1 MKKLLNTLYIINPDQ
16 YLSLDG
22 ENVVVKLGGETVG
35 RAPLHNL
42 DGIVTFGYT
51 GASPRLMEAC
61 AEYNITLTF
70 LSTSGKFLARVV
82 GETKGNVVLRKSQ
95 YQKSEDE
102 LESLNI
108 AKSCILGKVF
118 NCRWVLER
126 AARDHSL
133 QIDCEKVRHASGLLK
148 NSLDYIKQS
157 SSLDELRGFEGEAA
171 SIYFSVFD
179 ELILQQKSDFVF
191 NGRNRR
197 PPLDA
202 VNALLSFV
210 YTLLTGM
217 VQSSLESVGLDPYV
231 GFLHRDRPGRASL
244 ALDMM
249 EELRPVLADRF
260 VLSLINKRMVSIK
273 GFYKKESGAVVM
285 DDATKKTVIQ
295 EWQNRK
301 KDEIKHPFLD
311 EKLQW
316 GMVPHA
322 QALLLSRY
330 IRNDTDAYPPFFW
343 K

>member
-22 ENVVVKLGGETVG
+22 ENVVIKMGGEVAG
-35 RAPLHNL
+35 RVPLHNL

-61 AEYNITLTF
+61 AKYNIALSF

-82 GETKGNVVLRKSQ
+82 GETKGNVVLRKTQ

-102 LESLNI
+102 QESLEI
-108 AKSCILGKVF
+108 AKSFILGKVF

-126 AARDHSL
+126 ATRDHPL
-133 QIDCEKVRHASGLLK
+133 QIDCEKVKHASGLLK
-148 NSLDYIKQS
+148 NSLDFINNS
-157 SSLDELRGFEGEAA
+157 TSLDELRGFEGEAA

-179 ELILQQKSDFVF
+179 EMILQQKSDFIF
-191 NGRNRR
+191 DGRNRR
-197 PPLDA
+197 PPLDE
-202 VNALLSFV
+202 VNALLSFT
-210 YTLLTGM
+210 YTLLAGM
-217 VQSSLESVGLDPYV
+217 VQSSLECVGLDPYV
-231 GFLHRDRPGRASL
+231 GFLHSDRPGRASL

-260 VLSLINKRMVSIK
+260 VLSLINKRMISAK

-285 DDATKKTVIQ
+285 DDTTKKVVIN

-301 KDEIKHPFLD
+301 KDEIKHPFLE
-311 EKLQW
+311 EKIQW

-322 QALLLSRY
+322 QALLLARY

>member
-1 MKKLLNTLYIINPDQ
+1 MKKLLNTLYIINQDQ

-22 ENVVVKLGGETVG
+22 GNVVVKSDGETVG
-35 RAPLHNL
+35 RMPLLNL

-61 AEYNITLTF
+61 AKSNIPIVF
-70 LSTSGKFLARVV
+70 LSPSGRFMARVT
-82 GETKGNVVLRKSQ
+82 GETRGNVVLRKAQ
-95 YQKSEDE
+95 YRKSEDE
-102 LESLNI
+102 RESLLI
-108 AKSCILGKVF
+108 AKSCILGKVY

-126 AARDHSL
+126 AVRDHSL
-133 QIDCEKVRHASGLLK
+133 QIDCEKVRHASVLLK
-148 NSLDYIKQS
+148 NSMDYIKES
-157 SSLDELRGFEGEAA
+157 NSLDELRGFEGEAA
-171 SIYFSVFD
+171 SVYFSVFD
-179 ELILQQKSDFVF
+179 ELILQQKSDFAF

-210 YTLLTGM
+210 YTLLSGM
-217 VQSSLESVGLDPYV
+217 VQGALETVGLDPYV
-231 GFLHRDRPGRASL
+231 GFLHTDRPGRASL
-244 ALDMM
+244 ALDIM

-260 VLSLINKRMVSIK
+260 VLSLINKRMISIK

-285 DDATKKTVIQ
+285 DEATKKIVIQ

-301 KDEIKHPFLD
+301 KDEIRHPFLD
-311 EKLQW
+311 EKIQW
-316 GMVPHA
+316 GMVPHT

-330 IRNDTDAYPPFFW
+330 IRNDLDAYPPFFW

>member
-22 ENVVVKLGGETVG
+22 ENVVVKSNNEVVG
-35 RAPLHNL
+35 RVPFLNL

-61 AEYNITLTF
+61 AKHNVPLTF
-70 LSTSGKFLARVV
+70 LSPSGKFLARVI

-102 LESLNI
+102 QESLNI
-108 AKSCILGKVF
+108 AKNCILGKVF
-118 NCRWVLER
+118 NSRWVLER
-126 AARDHSL
+126 AVRDHPM
-133 QIDCEKVRHASGLLK
+133 QIDCEKVKHASVLLK
-148 NSLDYIKQS
+148 NSLDYIKNS

-171 SIYFSVFD
+171 SIYFSVFN

-191 NGRNRR
+191 SGRNRR

-210 YTLLTGM
+210 YTLLCSM
-217 VQSSLESVGLDPYV
+217 VQSWLESAGLDPYV

-260 VLSLINKRMVSIK
+260 VLSLINKRMISIK
-273 GFYKKESGAVVM
+273 GFCQKESGAVIM
-285 DDATKKTVIQ
+285 DDNTKRIIIN

-301 KDEIKHPFLD
+301 KDEIRHPFLD
-311 EKLQW
+311 EKVQW

-330 IRNDTDAYPPFFW
+330 IRNDIDAYPPFFW